1 MTVNEFK
8 AWLEGFEESFYIG
21 YPSADQWEKIKEKI
35 DSIDASVS
43 PLGALQAFSYPPHSD
58 NIGKPFSPSI
68 GYPTEEEIRESTRK
82 LEDNKYTL
90 CESGKLETTTTNGS
104 YTRG

>member
-43 PLGALQAFSYPPHSD
+43 PLEPLRAFPYPQGGD
-58 NIGKPFSPSI
+58 TTGKPFYPSN
-68 GYPTEEEIRESTRK
+68 GYSAVEEISK
-82 LEDNKYTL
+82 ED
-90 CESGKLETTTTNGS
+90 
-104 YTRG
+104 